1 MIFNLYPRVRVKLGG
16 EAYDFDRS
24 SLMFTEVVEIEN
36 ATGYSFGEWQSEL
49 GRYSIR
55 AAAGLLHILRK
66 RAGVAS
72 DFQTLNFSMDDFD
85 VVPLHD
91 DGSEFTL
98 AELDADIK
106 RRTREAQEGPTSAA
120 ASGEASQ

>member
-1 MIFNLYPRVRVKLGG
+1 MIFNVYRHVRVKLGD
-16 EAYDFDRS
+16 ESYDFDRS
-24 SLMFTEVVEIEN
+24 SLMFQEVVELEN
-36 ATGYSFGEWQSEL
+36 VTGYSFGEWQADL

-66 RAGVAS
+66 RAGKPS
-72 DFQTLNFSMDDFD
+72 DFQTLDFNMDDFD

-98 AELDADIK
+98 PELDADIK
-106 RRTREAQEGPTSAA
+106 RMVREAQEGPTSAA
-120 ASGEASQ
+120 ASGESK